1 MAVPKTTET
10 RCRNGSVQERQGI
23 QTLHKYPH
31 PYIHLLF
38 VCDILLSLFSETIE
52 KQHYEKK
59 DVGMGIFVWCLYFLS
74 FLHTL
79 SYTYLY
85 TALLPALRG
94 REEPHTI
101 QATEVDDHL
110 QEDYESLLLSPT
122 PRIF

>member
-10 RCRNGSVQERQGI
+10 RCRDCSVQERQGI

-31 PYIHLLF
+31 PYIFFLYVTSFLVYSPRLLGNN
-38 VCDILLSLFSETIE
+38 IM
-52 KQHYEKK
+52 KKK
-59 DVGMGIFVWCLYFLS
+59 DVGMGIFVWCLYSLS

-79 SYTYLY
+79 SYMYLY

-94 REEPHTI
+94 REEPHTV

-110 QEDYESLLLSPT
+110 QEDYESLLLSPA